1 MYIFGGRLGNYKY
14 YDTIISGDSAE
25 NIYLFTLEG
34 KDDVSY
40 IMTVGVPEYKG
51 TEELLVYNYE
61 FSIRDTD
68 FITDEEIAGYV
79 YSFAVERN
87 DELETPV
94 FSADGEPIKDENNYI
109 TTSAVLSFPL
119 SDITPGDVNF
129 DGVVDL
135 YDAIGI
141 AKYLMDSSY
150 FNEEQLIAGDY
161 NKNGT
166 VDLYD
171 AIDIAKTL
179 F

>member
-1 MYIFGGRLGNYKY
+1 MFSSR
-14 YDTIISGDSAE
+14 IS
-25 NIYLFTLEG
+25 
-34 KDDVSY
+34 
-40 IMTVGVPEYKG
+40 
-51 TEELLVYNYE
+51 
-61 FSIRDTD
+61 
-68 FITDEEIAGYV
+68 
-79 YSFAVERN
+79 
-87 DELETPV
+87 
-94 FSADGEPIKDENNYI
+94 
-109 TTSAVLSFPL
+109 TSAVLSFPL